1 MTDLPLPLDPVQIR
15 KYGVICGVPDAKMV
29 QGKKCLAVHSALP
42 PIVFVFLPERIGGE
56 QEHAAEENVQQDK
69 RDVHGNETVNH
80 ADNKTQIHS
89 SRGRRIRVPSDQ

>member
-1 MTDLPLPLDPVQIR
+1 
-15 KYGVICGVPDAKMV
+15 MV

-56 QEHAAEENVQQDK
+56 QEHAAEENVRQDK

-80 ADNKTQIHS
+80 ADNKNANPFFAWPTDTGSIRS
-89 SRGRRIRVPSDQ
+89 AGSANKASRS

>member
-1 MTDLPLPLDPVQIR
+1 
-15 KYGVICGVPDAKMV
+15 MV

-89 SRGRRIRVPSDQ
+89 SRGRRIRVPSDR

>member
-1 MTDLPLPLDPVQIR
+1 
-15 KYGVICGVPDAKMV
+15 MV

-80 ADNKTQIHS
+80 ADGYGFHPISKFGKRSIPELTGCAAGH
-89 SRGRRIRVPSDQ
+89 VDACWL